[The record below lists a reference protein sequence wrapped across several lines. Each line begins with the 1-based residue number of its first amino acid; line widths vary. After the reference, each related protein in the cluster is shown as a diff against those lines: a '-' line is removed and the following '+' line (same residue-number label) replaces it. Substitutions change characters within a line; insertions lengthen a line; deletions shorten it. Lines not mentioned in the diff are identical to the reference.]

1 MTDENH
7 ESEHETTGQSLMR
20 KGTVATATAGTA
32 AIGAAATA
40 TAQDDDDD
48 DALVFAYDYFPG
60 ESFEVI
66 STLEQ
71 TTTVDVLRVDD
82 ETVPEISQPDDWSG
96 YVIRYDRGG
105 DGDSAG
111 ITTFL
116 FTRSDDLSEDDS
128 AEIGE
133 DAQIYSTQLNLL
145 SADLD

>member
-71 TTTVDVLRVDD
+71 STTVDVLRVGDQ
-82 ETVPEISQPDDWSG
+82 TVPEISQPDEWSG
-96 YVIRYDRGG
+96 YIIRYDDG